1 LGSDGAVIILRRSF
15 WLSPQVS
22 ALSVTARSLLVELTV
37 MYTGP
42 QCNGRLFL
50 SQVDAARRLGLSD
63 RKAIKSAFEE
73 LEELGFLRC
82 TFRGDFRVKAGGR
95 ARASTYWLNWKSDKG
110 SPLGAEAV
118 PPLNFSALD
127 KRQKRRVEQRSGAM
141 ADYTK
146 AFFAGEDSSHWAVVR
161 AVMASTTG
169 RESSH
174 ANPENGGNALPL
186 RWEESSQHVYYQGGR
201 GLMSRIDIMRAAH
214 EHNAATSFV
223 SSPEPGPPLFCGLIK
238 LRRHIK
244 DRLKKSGPIKN
255 CERCGGSLDPQAH
268 AGRRLCSETC
278 HKAPEPAVSATEGGA
293 MTRLEPGARFIG
305 KRCDTSQNIGREA
318 WVAHP

>member
-1 LGSDGAVIILRRSF
+1 MSGGKEQGRRKSRPDATGRDSKRLGTDGAVIILRRSF

-22 ALSVTARSLLVELTV
+22 ALSVTARSLLVELTA

-50 SQVDAARRLGLSD
+50 SQVDAARRLGLTD

-110 SPLGAEAV
+110 RPLGREAV
-118 PPLNFSALD
+118 PALNFSALD

-146 AFFAGEDSSHWAVVR
+146 AFFAGEDFSHWATLR
-161 AVMASTTG
+161 AAMSSGTG
-169 RESSH
+169 EDSS
-174 ANPENGGNALPL
+174 PVTFKSGGNALHP

-201 GLMSRIDIMRAAH
+201 GPMSRIEIMGTIH
-214 EHNAATSFV
+214 DHTAATLLV
-223 SSPEPGPPLFCGLIK
+223 RSPLPGHPTFCHLIR
-238 LRRHIK
+238 LRRDIS
-244 DRLKKSGPIKN
+244 DSLKKSDPIEPVDSAAAISIRKPVLVGRSGEKN
-255 CERCGGSLDPQAH
+255 GD
-268 AGRRLCSETC
+268 
-278 HKAPEPAVSATEGGA
+278 
-293 MTRLEPGARFIG
+293 
-305 KRCDTSQNIGREA
+305 
-318 WVAHP
+318 